1 MRTSATLAGNSEKL
15 AMPAP
20 ANRPYQTRARN
31 AAPHPARTL
40 LWDLLTFDK
49 MMTGPVVHL
58 IYWAGLGLISLVG
71 FSIMGGAIGL
81 GIRDG
86 SLAGIALAFA
96 TLVAGVLVMVALI
109 LIWRGV
115 SEFYLAV
122 FRIAEDLRAL
132 RIATE
137 HGQSVS
143 VRAEP
148 APFPHAPAPPN
159 DRFDF

>member
-1 MRTSATLAGNSEKL
+1 
-15 AMPAP
+15 MPAYP
-20 ANRPYQTRARN
+20 STRRKHTVRPF
-31 AAPHPARTL
+31 

-49 MMTGPVVHL
+49 LMTGPVTHL
-58 IYWAGLGLISLVG
+58 IYWAGLALISLVG

-86 SLAGIALAFA
+86 TIAGVAVAFA
-96 TLVAGVLVMVALI
+96 TLVAGVLVTGALI

-122 FRIAEDLRAL
+122 FRIAEDLRAI

-137 HGQSVS
+137 QGGTVHITSELAPL
-143 VRAEP
+143 AEE
-148 APFPHAPAPPN
+148 PPTGRL
-159 DRFDF
+159 DL

>member
-1 MRTSATLAGNSEKL
+1 
-15 AMPAP
+15 MPASRS
-20 ANRPYQTRARN
+20 ASSKHTVRSF
-31 AAPHPARTL
+31 

-49 MMTGPVVHL
+49 MMTGPVTHL
-58 IYWAGLGLISLVG
+58 IYWAGLGLISLIG

-86 SLAGIALAFA
+86 SIAGIALAFA
-96 TLVAGVLVMVALI
+96 TLIAGALVMVALI

-122 FRIAEDLRAL
+122 FRIAEDLRAI

-137 HGQSVS
+137 GGATIRVQGEPVPYGAPVS
-143 VRAEP
+143 NSIAGSGVEL
-148 APFPHAPAPPN
+148 
-159 DRFDF
+159 

>member
-1 MRTSATLAGNSEKL
+1 
-15 AMPAP
+15 MPAS
-20 ANRPYQTRARN
+20 RTRFSKHTGQSPVRAF
-31 AAPHPARTL
+31 

-49 MMTGPVVHL
+49 MMTRPVTHL
-58 IYWAGLGLISLVG
+58 IYWAGLGLISLIG

-86 SLAGIALAFA
+86 SIAGIALAFA
-96 TLVAGVLVMVALI
+96 TLIAGALVMVALI

-122 FRIAEDLRAL
+122 FRIAEDLRAI
-132 RIATE
+132 RIAAE
-137 HGQSVS
+137 HGQSTS

-148 APFPHAPAPPN
+148 VSFTPAPAPPN
-159 DRFDF
+159 GGLDL

>member
-1 MRTSATLAGNSEKL
+1 
-15 AMPAP
+15 MPASRSGSSKHTVG
-20 ANRPYQTRARN
+20 AF
-31 AAPHPARTL
+31 

-49 MMTGPVVHL
+49 MMTGPVTHL
-58 IYWAGLGLISLVG
+58 IYWAGLGLISLIG

-86 SLAGIALAFA
+86 SIAGIALAFA
-96 TLVAGVLVMVALI
+96 TLIAGALVMVALI

-122 FRIAEDLRAL
+122 FRIAEDLRAI

-137 HGQSVS
+137 HGQSVT

-148 APFPHAPAPPN
+148 VPFAPAPAPP
-159 DRFDF
+159 RGSLDF

>member
-1 MRTSATLAGNSEKL
+1 
-15 AMPAP
+15 MPASK
-20 ANRPYQTRARN
+20 NGSSKHTVRAF
-31 AAPHPARTL
+31 

-49 MMTGPVVHL
+49 MMTGPVTHL
-58 IYWAGLGLISLVG
+58 IYWAGLGLISLIG

-86 SLAGIALAFA
+86 SIAGVALAFA
-96 TLVAGVLVMVALI
+96 TLIAGALVMVALI

-122 FRIAEDLRAL
+122 FRIAEDLRAI

-137 HGQSVS
+137 HGRSITVQAERVPF
-143 VRAEP
+143 APEP
-148 APFPHAPAPPN
+148 APPTSGVEL
-159 DRFDF
+159 

>member
-1 MRTSATLAGNSEKL
+1 
-15 AMPAP
+15 MPASRS
-20 ANRPYQTRARN
+20 ASNKHTVRAF
-31 AAPHPARTL
+31 

-49 MMTGPVVHL
+49 MMTGPVTHL
-58 IYWAGLGLISLVG
+58 IYWAGLGLISLIG

-86 SLAGIALAFA
+86 SIAGIALAFA
-96 TLVAGVLVMVALI
+96 TLVAGALVMVALI

-122 FRIAEDLRAL
+122 FRIAEDLRAI
-132 RIATE
+132 RIATVQ
-137 HGQSVS
+137 GQSVT

-148 APFPHAPAPPN
+148 VPFTTAPAPPSGGLN
-159 DRFDF
+159 L

>member
-1 MRTSATLAGNSEKL
+1 
-15 AMPAP
+15 MPASRSGFSKHP
-20 ANRPYQTRARN
+20 VRAF
-31 AAPHPARTL
+31 

-49 MMTGPVVHL
+49 MMTGPVTHL
-58 IYWAGLGLISLVG
+58 IYWAGLGLISLIG

-86 SLAGIALAFA
+86 SIAGIALGFA
-96 TLVAGVLVMVALI
+96 TLIAGALVMVALI

-122 FRIAEDLRAL
+122 FRIAEDLRAI
-132 RIATE
+132 RIATQA
-137 HGQSVS
+137 GQTVS

-148 APFPHAPAPPN
+148 VPFATPAPTSGVEL
-159 DRFDF
+159 